1 MVLLCQFPPQFPYIM
16 LCGVCAVFFSLL
28 LYISRRREQ
37 QSREQQS
44 DTQHTQQETERPT
57 RGREDERTQRGA
69 LVFQVD
75 GARIME

>member
-44 DTQHTQQETERPT
+44 DTAHAAETET
-57 RGREDERTQRGA
+57 DDERTRG
-69 LVFQVD
+69 LK
-75 GARIME
+75 EEL